1 MRNSKPNMKNYD
13 YSFWILSF
21 TATLMVILMFLSS
34 RPWFFKQEQ
43 IQIQTPLK
51 NSIAVASKGKD
62 YPPIIAYWICGTK
75 GDSKRMIRLLKA
87 IYHPRNHYLL
97 QLDGDSSV
105 HERKSLL
112 GSVKSESLFAS
123 FGNVDVVGKSY
134 GVNREGSSGLAA
146 ILHAAAVLLK
156 LDKNWDWFINLS
168 PLDYPILTQD
178 GLAAILHAAAVLL
191 KLNKNWDW
199 FINLGPFDYPILTQ
213 DDLLHA
219 LSFLPRDVNF
229 LHYFSKSDW
238 EKRYNIDQ
246 VVIDPSL
253 YLGKRSDLM
262 YAVET
267 RTKPNAFNIF
277 GGSPWMILT
286 RELTEYCIQGWE
298 NLPRKLLMYFNNV
311 AFPLQFYFHTVIC
324 NSPEFQNKTSINTD
338 LIRYISNTDYD
349 QMVTSGAAFATPF
362 KDGDSPMLNRI
373 DESILNRSQPDG
385 VVAGKWCSDL
395 DMNDT
400 NSCSSIGNGSISDID
415 SIKAGPNGRKL
426 AFLLSQFQI
435 NAKFTNNPCYL

>member
-178 GLAAILHAAAVLL
+178 
-191 KLNKNWDW
+191 
-199 FINLGPFDYPILTQ
+199 
-213 DDLLHA
+213 DLLHA

-277 GGSPWMILT
+277 GGLITCSPWMILT